1 MPVHILNIEQIFLKT
16 YIVQPDQLVGNRV
29 RSDFAFKVDIV
40 PWQQEDSSPS
50 PPLIIIIVH
59 LFGGCLDPARLPDA
73 KRLEACLWQVFLSKW
88 EIQIEDVFYSQ
99 STLISHV
106 SSRLSSIAP
115 SASTLWW
122 CDMIWFDK
130 IFFASILINLDDI
143 ILGDLHVR

>member
-29 RSDFAFKVDIV
+29 RSDFAFKVDII
-40 PWQQEDSSPS
+40 PWQQQDSSPS

-88 EIQIEDVFYSQ
+88 EIQKDDVFDSQ

-115 SASTLWW
+115 SASTLWCW
-122 CDMIWFDK
+122 CYDRVWQN
-130 IFFASILINLDDI
+130 IFCFNLDDI